1 VEPPFAHLSQLET
14 AMPSV
19 TIMSKPKMDADCA
32 VSGLKFVSVP
42 KMSFNVEVDFDKK
55 IFAKVKDDAILLE
68 DMNKAARKAY
78 DAICAGI
85 SSKIKIFDKLFQGMD
100 EKGAKKEEIDKQLAG
115 LNKALEQDRA
125 VGEAMARAEVEKC
138 WDTYSAKKKEYKTYK
153 IKIGVTIFGA
163 VAGLVTSIALMA
175 TAPFTGGASAAF
187 SIIGMFKSAVTLVR
201 EIGSAWMEIETSQK
215 LLGKQIDIVE
225 KAAQSVA
232 GRRANE
238 ITAMV
243 LDNFLGIAN
252 PSLKSCDDAL
262 GTVEQKLK
270 GIEIKTHE
278 ASKLL
283 NKIIDEQERLQK
295 EFLKEAAAKLAKLA
309 PNQAKAQLKGIEDR
323 LDDFLVPSRIEV
335 GEQIEKV
342 MGMYERFKEAH
353 KVTSEMKKRVET
365 LKASVPKS
373 EENLIK
379 FARNVLTLAQFP
391 LGAMSGNG
399 MAHAASDIASGLGS
413 ASAGFLYD
421 KITTKVLGGSL
432 LA

>member
-1 VEPPFAHLSQLET
+1 
-14 AMPSV
+14 MPSV
-19 TIMSKPKMDADCA
+19 TLLNKPKMDADCA
-32 VSGLKFVSVP
+32 VSGLKFVEIP
-42 KMSFNVEVDFDKK
+42 KMSFTVEVDFDKK
-55 IFAKVKDDAILLE
+55 IFAKIKDDAILIE

-78 DAICAGI
+78 DTICAGI
-85 SSKIKIFDKLFQGMD
+85 TNKIKIFDKLFVGMD
-100 EKGAKKEEIDKQLAG
+100 EQAAKKGTKKEDVAKQLAG
-115 LNKALEQDRA
+115 LNAALEQDRR
-125 VGEAMARAEVEKC
+125 VGEAIAREEVKAVWEGYIKRNK
-138 WDTYSAKKKEYKTYK
+138 DYSKYK

-175 TAPFTGGASAAF
+175 TSPFTGGASAAF
-187 SIIGMFKSAVTLVR
+187 SIIGMFKSAVTLVK
-201 EIGSAWMEIETSQK
+201 EIGSAWLEVESSQK
-215 LLGKQIDIVE
+215 VLEKQIIVVE

-252 PSLKSCDDAL
+252 PSLKSCESAL
-262 GTVEQKLK
+262 DTVEQKLN

-295 EFLKEAAAKLAKLA
+295 EFLKDAATQLAKQA
-309 PNQAKAQLKGIEDR
+309 PNQAKAQLKDIEDR
-323 LDDFLVPSRIEV
+323 LDDYLVPSRIEV

-342 MGMYERFKEAH
+342 MAMYDRFKDAH
-353 KVTSEMKKRVET
+353 KVTGDLKKRILT
-365 LKASVPKS
+365 LKAAVPKS
-373 EENLIK
+373 EENLMT
-379 FARNVLTLAQFP
+379 FARNVLTLSSFP

-399 MAHAASDIASGLGS
+399 MAKTASDLASGLGS
-413 ASAGFLYD
+413 TAGSFAYD
-421 KITTKVLGGSL
+421 KITSKVLGGSL